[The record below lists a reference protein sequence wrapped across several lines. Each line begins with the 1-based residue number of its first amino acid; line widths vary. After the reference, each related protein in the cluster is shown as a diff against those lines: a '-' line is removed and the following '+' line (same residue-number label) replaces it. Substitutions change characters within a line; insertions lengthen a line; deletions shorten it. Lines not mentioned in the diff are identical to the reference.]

1 MKEYKVSITGIT
13 DFIIISPEVLRLL
26 LEKIKD
32 SVTLNIEIPAE
43 YIMPMKFAEYIK
55 AVINVNRDKTQ
66 FRFKQITEDEISMID
81 IYSILE
87 YQMQN
92 LKIDKEKCFEKFTL
106 LAEHSEG
113 KYSFAVESNKT
124 FFYICQDEE
133 SRFTY
138 MFPDGRQERIILY
151 CKK

>member
-32 SVTLNIEIPAE
+32 SITLNVEIPAE
-43 YIMPMKFAEYIK
+43 SIMPMKFAKYIK

-66 FRFKQITEDEISMID
+66 FRFKRITEDEISMID

-87 YQMQN
+87 YQMRN

-106 LAEHSEG
+106 LAENSEG

-124 FFYICQDEE
+124 FFHICQDEE

-138 MFPDGRQERIILY
+138 VFSDGRQERITLY